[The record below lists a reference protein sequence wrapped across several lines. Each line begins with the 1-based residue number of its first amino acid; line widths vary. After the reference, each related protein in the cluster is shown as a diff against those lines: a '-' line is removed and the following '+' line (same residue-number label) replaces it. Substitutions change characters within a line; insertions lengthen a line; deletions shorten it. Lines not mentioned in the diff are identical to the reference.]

1 LKPNPDSKFK
11 PRKRKKEKKPVK
23 KILKKAPLK
32 ETNTQEINTGN
43 EKQESTNDTSPKES
57 QFSRR
62 IKNQFSASSNP
73 SSGNLLNIV
82 S

>member
-1 LKPNPDSKFK
+1 LKPKPDSKFK

-23 KILKKAPLK
+23 KAPLQK
-32 ETNTQEINTGN
+32 QTKKINTGN
-43 EKQESTNDTSPKES
+43 EKQESTNDTSPEES
-57 QFSRR
+57 PFSRR

-73 SSGNLLNIV
+73 SAGNLLNIV

>member
-1 LKPNPDSKFK
+1 LKPKPDSKFK

-23 KILKKAPLK
+23 KNIEESSTT

-43 EKQESTNDTSPKES
+43 EKQESTNDTSPEES
-57 QFSRR
+57 PFSRR
-62 IKNQFSASSNP
+62 IKNQFSASNNP
-73 SSGNLLNIV
+73 SSGNLLNII